1 MSEKTVLKKKGVSE
15 RETDTAAGALPAY
28 VRGIDAESL
37 YFFLTLYR
45 AGSLPRA
52 AEQMGVSLSSANRML
67 AKLRTYWNDPLFTRS
82 GFLMQPTESA
92 KKRYARVLGLMN
104 TLEDLQHEDRIDPL
118 HLKRTVR
125 LAMYDNAFTLG
136 IASVFSEFEKRLPLV
151 RFHVTQA
158 DEHLFDDLRANRL
171 DLVFFARQGLH
182 PQLRSIPLV
191 TEPYVCVVRKGHPLT
206 KKAVKFGSLDKADLD
221 PWRQVL
227 INAQPDRYRAPN
239 SPANGWFNPTD
250 PEKIA
255 LVVPFF
261 LSVPLCLY
269 ETDCY
274 AIVPKATAEMAFDG
288 RKLDF
293 LPITDKAP
301 KLTVYMGWHVRTHTD
316 PGMQIIRSTL
326 KELVSGKLGQEK

>member
-1 MSEKTVLKKKGVSE
+1 MSEIEVTPCQGVSE

-125 LAMYDNAFTLG
+125 LATYDNAFTLG

-182 PQLRSIPLV
+182 
-191 TEPYVCVVRKGHPLT
+191 
-206 KKAVKFGSLDKADLD
+206 
-221 PWRQVL
+221 
-227 INAQPDRYRAPN
+227 AQPDRYRAPN

>member
-1 MSEKTVLKKKGVSE
+1 
-15 RETDTAAGALPAY
+15 
-28 VRGIDAESL
+28 
-37 YFFLTLYR
+37 
-45 AGSLPRA
+45 
-52 AEQMGVSLSSANRML
+52 
-67 AKLRTYWNDPLFTRS
+67 
-82 GFLMQPTESA
+82 MQPTESA

-125 LAMYDNAFTLG
+125 LATYDNAFTLG

>member
-1 MSEKTVLKKKGVSE
+1 
-15 RETDTAAGALPAY
+15 
-28 VRGIDAESL
+28 
-37 YFFLTLYR
+37 
-45 AGSLPRA
+45 
-52 AEQMGVSLSSANRML
+52 MGVSLSSANRML

-125 LAMYDNAFTLG
+125 LATYDNAFTLG

-158 DEHLFDDLRANRL
+158 DEHCLMISGRIGWISFSSRARTAPAAPL
-171 DLVFFARQGLH
+171 HSARH
-182 PQLRSIPLV
+182 
-191 TEPYVCVVRKGHPLT
+191 EPYLRLRKGHPLT

-255 LVVPFF
+255 LCGALF
-261 LSVPLCLY
+261 PLG
-269 ETDCY
+269 
-274 AIVPKATAEMAFDG
+274 AA
-288 RKLDF
+288 
-293 LPITDKAP
+293 LP
-301 KLTVYMGWHVRTHTD
+301 L
-316 PGMQIIRSTL
+316 
-326 KELVSGKLGQEK
+326 

>member
-125 LAMYDNAFTLG
+125 LATYDNAFTLG

-261 LSVPLCLY
+261 LWCRSASMKRIAMRSSRRQP
-269 ETDCY
+269 
-274 AIVPKATAEMAFDG
+274 
-288 RKLDF
+288 RRWR
-293 LPITDKAP
+293 
-301 KLTVYMGWHVRTHTD
+301 LTGGNSISSRSRIR
-316 PGMQIIRSTL
+316 PRNSRSTW
-326 KELVSGKLGQEK
+326 GGM

>member
-1 MSEKTVLKKKGVSE
+1 MSE
-15 RETDTAAGALPAY
+15 RETDTAASLPLCP
-28 VRGIDAESL
+28 GIDAESL

-45 AGSLPRA
+45 AGSLPRPRSRWG
-52 AEQMGVSLSSANRML
+52 EPLIANRML

-125 LAMYDNAFTLG
+125 LATYDNAFTLG

-206 KKAVKFGSLDKADLD
+206 KRL
-221 PWRQVL
+221 
-227 INAQPDRYRAPN
+227 
-239 SPANGWFNPTD
+239 
-250 PEKIA
+250 
-255 LVVPFF
+255 
-261 LSVPLCLY
+261 
-269 ETDCY
+269 
-274 AIVPKATAEMAFDG
+274 
-288 RKLDF
+288 
-293 LPITDKAP
+293 
-301 KLTVYMGWHVRTHTD
+301 
-316 PGMQIIRSTL
+316 
-326 KELVSGKLGQEK
+326 

>member
-92 KKRYARVLGLMN
+92 KKRYACVLGLMN

-125 LAMYDNAFTLG
+125 LATYDNAFTLG

-171 DLVFFARQGLH
+171 DLVFFAR
-182 PQLRSIPLV
+182 
-191 TEPYVCVVRKGHPLT
+191 
-206 KKAVKFGSLDKADLD
+206 
-221 PWRQVL
+221 
-227 INAQPDRYRAPN
+227 
-239 SPANGWFNPTD
+239 
-250 PEKIA
+250 
-255 LVVPFF
+255 
-261 LSVPLCLY
+261 
-269 ETDCY
+269 
-274 AIVPKATAEMAFDG
+274 
-288 RKLDF
+288 
-293 LPITDKAP
+293 
-301 KLTVYMGWHVRTHTD
+301 
-316 PGMQIIRSTL
+316 
-326 KELVSGKLGQEK
+326 